1 VQVYSSF
8 TALAY
13 GEHAH
18 IEQFIFLEMRFIVE
32 HERVAGISLKHIFE
46 HDRAAICFTDKAV
59 IPLSFQVMQHKGK
72 IWIDGYPLR
81 GCYFCGTAVQ
91 VKSRDPLLLEI
102 LPGGRSFNFCSHH
115 LKKLLQHA
123 PLPVI
128 YTHRKKYL
136 ITTRSPIDRY
146 SIARVIGEIE
156 WIVLQGMT
164 G

>member
-1 VQVYSSF
+1 MMQEL
-8 TALAY
+8 T
-13 GEHAH
+13 
-18 IEQFIFLEMRFIVE
+18 
-32 HERVAGISLKHIFE
+32 
-46 HDRAAICFTDKAV
+46 T
-59 IPLSFQVMQHKGK
+59 PLQP
-72 IWIDGYPLR
+72 YPLR

-128 YTHRKKYL
+128 YKHRKEFL
-136 ITTRSPIDRY
+136 LHASTAINRY
-146 SIARVIGEIE
+146 STARVIREIE
-156 WIVLQGMT
+156 WMVLQGMT